1 MKYIYLSSGLFGATV
16 LANLETKPN
25 LVITQPDRLGGRGQK
40 QLLSTPV
47 KQYCQQNN
55 LSFIENLN
63 QIQFNQFDLALV
75 ADFGVIIPAS
85 LLNQPK
91 LGFFNIH
98 PSLLPKYRG
107 STPLQ
112 TALIN
117 GEKQTGVSIIKM
129 DEKVDHGPLVAQEKL
144 AIDLNDTYLTL
155 LDKTAKL
162 GAEMVNRL
170 FKQLSSPPT
179 SLKLRG
185 TKQNH
190 QEATYTKKLNKQD
203 GYIPIEQLI
212 PYLTPILKKYNLLH
226 LLPNQ
231 AEKPID
237 QLKLHNLIRGLSPW
251 PGVWSNSKDRVIKI
265 VYSQYNSKLKL
276 DITKLVIDG
285 KLYF

>member
-129 DEKVDHGPLVAQEKL
+129 DEKVDHGPLIAQERL
-144 AIDLNDTYLTL
+144 EIDVNDTYLSL
-155 LDKTAKL
+155 LKKTAIL
-162 GAEMVNRL
+162 GAKLFSQVNWE
-170 FKQLSSPPT
+170 KISPVM
-179 SLKLRG
+179 
-185 TKQNH
+185 QDH
-190 QEATYTKKLNKQD
+190 QKANYTKKLTKQD

-212 PYLTPILKKYNLLH
+212 PYLTPIFTKYNLLH

-231 AEKPID
+231 AEKPINP
-237 QLKLHNLIRGLSPW
+237 QNLHNLIRGLAPW

>member
-1 MKYIYLSSGLFGATV
+1 MKYVYLSSGQFGATV
-16 LANLETKPN
+16 LANLKIKPD
-25 LVITQPDRLGGRGQK
+25 LVITQPDRKGGRGLK
-40 QLLSTPV
+40 QLISTPV
-47 KQYCQQNN
+47 KQYCQQQK
-55 LSFIENLN
+55 LAFTENLN
-63 QIQFNQFDLALV
+63 QTKLSQFDLALV
-75 ADFGVIIPAS
+75 TDYGVIIPAN

-129 DEKVDHGPLVAQEKL
+129 DEKVDHGPLVAQERL
-144 AIDLNDTYLTL
+144 EIDVNDTYLSL
-155 LDKTAKL
+155 LKKTAIL
-162 GAEMVNRL
+162 GAKLFSQVNL
-170 FKQLSSPPT
+170 EKISPVA
-179 SLKLRG
+179 
-185 TKQNH
+185 QDH
-190 QEATYTKKLNKQD
+190 QKANYTKKLTKQD

-212 PYLTPILKKYNLLH
+212 PYLTPIFTKYNLLH

-231 AEKPID
+231 AEEPINP
-237 QLKLHNLIRGLSPW
+237 QNLHNLIRGLAPW

>member
-129 DEKVDHGPLVAQEKL
+129 DEKVDHGPLIAQERL
-144 AIDLNDTYLTL
+144 EIDVNDTYLSLLKIAQSTL
-155 LDKTAKL
+155 HFLYNQCQKYYK
-162 GAEMVNRL
+162 
-170 FKQLSSPPT
+170 
-179 SLKLRG
+179 
-185 TKQNH
+185 
-190 QEATYTKKLNKQD
+190 
-203 GYIPIEQLI
+203 YIVLI
-212 PYLTPILKKYNLLH
+212 H
-226 LLPNQ
+226 
-231 AEKPID
+231 
-237 QLKLHNLIRGLSPW
+237 S
-251 PGVWSNSKDRVIKI
+251 
-265 VYSQYNSKLKL
+265 
-276 DITKLVIDG
+276 
-285 KLYF
+285 